1 MANHSTANRRSKIV
15 NEVLNA
21 VSHGIGTLLSI
32 AALVFL
38 IFKGIQSDNAIH
50 LTAYLIY
57 GISMILLFLS
67 STLYHSFSFTRFH
80 KIFRYIDHAA
90 IYLLIAGSYTPFCLI
105 ALEGQPSSY
114 LFFGVVW
121 GIALL
126 GVIFKVFFVGK
137 FNKLSTF
144 LYLGMG
150 WLAVLLI
157 RPLYQSLHPN
167 GLWLLIIGGLFYSLG
182 TIFYS
187 NKKFGFMHVIW
198 HLFVL
203 AGAAS
208 HYFAILLYV

>member
-1 MANHSTANRRSKIV
+1 MSVQPLAKKRTQVI

-21 VSHGIGTLLSI
+21 VTHGIGTLLSI
-32 AALVFL
+32 VALVFL
-38 IFKGIQSDNAIH
+38 IMKGIQSNSSLH

-67 STLYHSFSFTRFH
+67 STLYHSFSFTRYH
-80 KIFRYIDHAA
+80 KVFRYIDHAS
-90 IYLLIAGSYTPFCLI
+90 IYLLIAGTYTPFCLI
-105 ALEGQPSSY
+105 ALNGTGANV
-114 LFFGVVW
+114 LFFTVW
-121 GIALL
+121 GIALV
-126 GVIFKVFFVGK
+126 GVIFKIFFVGK
-137 FNKLSTF
+137 LNRLSTF

-150 WLAVLLI
+150 WLAIFMI
-157 RPLYQSLHPN
+157 RPLYQTLDMG
-167 GLWLLIIGGLFYSLG
+167 GLWLLILGGLFYSLG

-187 NKKFGFMHVIW
+187 NKKFGYMHVIW